1 MDSTLEIL
9 IEQAL
14 RKPPK
19 DRAII
24 AERLISS
31 LEIEKD
37 LDVEIAWQEEVQ
49 RRVAEAEKGDVNF
62 IPWEIV
68 RQQLRGNTV
77 AED

>member
-1 MDSTLEIL
+1 MDNTLEI
-9 IEQAL
+9 IIAQAL

-31 LEIEKD
+31 LDIEKD

-49 RRVAEAEKGDVNF
+49 RRVAEVDKGEVEC

-68 RQQLRGNTV
+68 RQQLRGNTI
-77 AED
+77 AGD